1 MELVFTQKEPNSIQR
16 LFARIAHRYDLAN
29 SLLSFGCDSLWRANV
44 GARVRRWAPAIIL
57 DLATGSGVL
66 AHELKK
72 QIPVARVVGADF
84 CAPMLT
90 FARRRGIAELVV
102 ADGLALPFQ
111 NGRFDVVTMAFGL
124 RNMASYDVALREAAR
139 VLRAGGHL
147 VILDFSLPNPPLRA
161 FYELYLNHVLPVLA
175 GWVTGEPD
183 AYHYFA
189 GTIKDFP
196 KGEAMLELL
205 RSCGFAN
212 CDATPLTMGIVTVY
226 AGQKAGVTGVQEPD
240 SPPRFCNS

>member
-1 MELVFTQKEPNSIQR
+1 MQLVFTQKEPNSIQR

-44 GARVRRWAPAIIL
+44 GARVKRWAPAIIL

-111 NGRFDVVTMAFGL
+111 DGRFDVVTMAFGL

-139 VLRAGGHL
+139 VLRTGGHL

-183 AYHYFA
+183 AYYYFA
-189 GTIKDFP
+189 GTIKSFP
-196 KGEAMLELL
+196 KGETMLDLL

-212 CDATPLTMGIVTVY
+212 CAANPLTMGIVTVY
-226 AGQKAGVTGVQEPD
+226 TGARSQDSGVQE
-240 SPPRFCNS
+240 RRTG